1 MASKMNSGSLK
12 NLCECPVC
20 FEPYK
25 DPRLLKCGHQFCQSC
40 LTDITKYTTQG
51 HIPCPVCREVTEPQ
65 LGDVTTLP
73 RSTLHQYIQELIFR
87 KPTEEALGQKCTKC
101 KVNKPTRHCPE
112 CTADL
117 AYLCD
122 KCFAVHQQVARF
134 ANHST
139 VQFDPLLVCC
149 QHPNKMVENFCYQ
162 CNEVACL
169 DCLFES
175 HEDHKTVP
183 LKKAAEDSRKV
194 LKTYLLQNESR
205 LIDTAILDELKEA
218 LVQLEDENNTLKDK
232 VRKVKTAWKKLE
244 VKLDIIVKQA
254 DTAKQM
260 NVRNLLG
267 HQTKI
272 TEVATAQEK
281 MLKMA
286 ESLLGDVSDPQV
298 IMGSRDLPEPD
309 IDITEIEV
317 NIPVIGEMFDKMAAD
332 LETMAKKV
340 NIKSRKEVYKIR
352 RGRQDKWKLQKM
364 AAITASTEIGGVC
377 FDRNT
382 KDIVIRVVDN
392 TTSTVQI
399 YNTKGELVKTFGQYS
414 PPVAATYDYHQVVID
429 TKRDLYLLPCENG
442 SLVRMD
448 KDGRVRD
455 STKLGSNLC
464 GVAYIPDHDLYV
476 LSDIVL
482 RNIRVFLVSPD
493 TLTVVRSLG
502 RKGTFSRPCNV
513 CVGDING
520 STTIVVSDCGNH
532 TLYLYS
538 VSGELIRTYGPDT
551 HTLGSLSFPWGVSVD
566 RTGRIVVCDYG
577 NYRVLRV
584 WSDKDG
590 DHWECLLDQ
599 EQLGGCPRCVDI
611 DNDNR
616 LMAVSVYDSLKLY
629 TF

>member
-1 MASKMNSGSLK
+1 MYFATGYLYQPCTYNTTVILKKMASKMSSDSLK

-25 DPRLLKCGHQFCQSC
+25 DPRLLKCEHQFCENC
-40 LTDITKYTTQG
+40 LKDVANHTPQG
-51 HIPCPVCREVTEPQ
+51 HIPCPVCREVTKPQ
-65 LGDVTTLP
+65 LGDVTMLP
-73 RSTLHQYIQELIFR
+73 RSTLHQYMQELIFR
-87 KPTEEALGQKCTKC
+87 PATDEALGQKCTKC

-122 KCFAVHQQVARF
+122 KCFTVHQQVARF

-162 CNEVACL
+162 CNKVACL
-169 DCLFES
+169 DCLFEI
-175 HEDHKTVP
+175 HADHKTVP

-218 LVQLEDENNTLKDK
+218 LVRLEGDNNTLKDK
-232 VRKVKTAWKKLE
+232 VKKVKTAWKKLE
-244 VKLDIIVKQA
+244 VKLDIIIQQA
-254 DTAKQM
+254 DTGKEI
-260 NVRNLLG
+260 NVKILLG

-281 MLKMA
+281 MLRLA
-286 ESLLGDVSDPQV
+286 ESLLGDVSDPQG

-317 NIPVIGEMFDKMAAD
+317 NIPAIGEQFDKIAAD
-332 LETMAKKV
+332 LETMASKV
-340 NIKSRKEVYKIR
+340 NIKSRQQVYKIR
-352 RGRQDKWKLQKM
+352 RGRQDKWNLQEM
-364 AAITASTEIGGVC
+364 ANINTSTTVNGVC
-377 FDRNT
+377 IDKNT
-382 KDIVIRVVDN
+382 KDIVIPVIN
-392 TTSTVQI
+392 NPTALVQI
-399 YNTKGELVKTFGQYS
+399 YNTKGELVKTVGQNS
-414 PPVAATYDYHQVVID
+414 PPEATAYDYRQVIID
-429 TKRDLYLLPCENG
+429 TKRDLYLLPCASG

-455 STKLGSNLC
+455 TSKLGSNLC
-464 GVAYIPDHDLYV
+464 GVAYVPDHDLYV
-476 LSDIVL
+476 LSDINWL
-482 RNIRVFLVSPD
+482 NSRVILVSPD
-493 TLTVVRSLG
+493 TLTVVRSLE
-502 RKGTFSRPCNV
+502 TFSPYSV

-520 STTIVVSDCGNH
+520 STTIVVSDYGNH

-538 VSGELIRTYGPDT
+538 VSGELMRTYSPDT
-551 HTLGSLSFPWGVSVD
+551 HTLGRLCGPWGVSVD
-566 RTGRIVVCDYG
+566 RSGRIVVCDHA

-590 DHWECLLDQ
+590 DYWNVYWTRNRWEANL
-599 EQLGGCPRCVDI
+599 
-611 DNDNR
+611 
-616 LMAVSVYDSLKLY
+616 SVWM
-629 TF
+629 